1 MKLFVKALAVIVLL
15 GLIAWALVYI
25 GSAENSINLR
35 GDWGIAKD
43 RPIR

>member
-1 MKLFVKALAVIVLL
+1 MKIFVKALVVVALI
-15 GLIAWALVYI
+15 GLIAWALLYI